1 MEFSYQARDGKGA
14 LRTGT
19 VEAATLTNAS
29 EILQQHGLIII
40 KVLPIT
46 DKDIFETLHLFQG
59 VPLKEVVLFS
69 RQLATLINAKVP
81 IVQSLK
87 ILELQVGSKR
97 LRKIIN
103 DVAAK
108 VEAGDS
114 LSAAISNYPN
124 VFSGLYINLVHAGEL
139 SGTLDESLLY
149 LATQIEKDY
158 DLRSKV
164 IGALI
169 YPLFIVFALLVVGFL
184 MFIYV
189 LPPMVAIL
197 QESQVALPFTTKI
210 LIFCTEFIQAYWYIV
225 VTVMVASVIGLRFYV
240 HTYGGR
246 YFYDWLL
253 IRLPV
258 FGRLVR
264 SIYMARFARNLSTL
278 VAGGIPIV
286 KALDAVA
293 DIVGNYVYRDI
304 IFDASTQVQN
314 GKSIALAFVDRDE
327 FPPIVSQMVQIGE
340 STGKL
345 QDILDKLA
353 GFYEK
358 EVESVLKIM
367 TTLIEPIIM
376 MLLGLAVA
384 VMVAGILLPIYNLAG
399 AS

>member
-1 MEFSYQARDGKGA
+1 MEFSYQARDSKGA

-19 VEAATLTNAS
+19 VEAVDTAAAS
-29 EILQQHGLIII
+29 AILQQHGLIII
-40 KVLPIT
+40 KVIPVT
-46 DKDIFETLHLFQG
+46 EKDILAAIPFFNRI
-59 VPLKEVVLFS
+59 PLKDIVLFS

-81 IVQSLK
+81 IVQSLR
-87 ILELQVGSKR
+87 ILEVQVNSKH
-97 LRKIIN
+97 LRKVIN
-103 DVAAK
+103 EVASK

-114 LSAAISNYPN
+114 LSGAIAGYPN
-124 VFSGLYINLVHAGEL
+124 VFSGLYINLVHAGEM

-169 YPLFIVFALLVVGFL
+169 YPLFIVGAMVIVGIL

-189 LPPMVAIL
+189 LPPMIAIL
-197 QESQVALPFTTKI
+197 NESAVDLPFTTKI
-210 LIFCTEFIQAYWYIV
+210 LVAVTNFMQKFWYIL
-225 VTVMVASVIGLRFYV
+225 VIGILGTVIGGRFYAR
-240 HTYGGR
+240 TYGGR
-246 YFYDWLL
+246 YFLDWAT
-253 IRLPV
+253 IHSPV
-258 FGRLVR
+258 FGRLAR
-264 SIYMARFARNLSTL
+264 SVYMARFARNLSTL

-286 KALDAVA
+286 KALDSVA

-304 IFDASTQVQN
+304 IFDASHQVQN

-345 QDILDKLA
+345 QEILDKLA

-358 EVESVLKIM
+358 EVDGVLKIL
-367 TTLIEPIIM
+367 TTLIEPIV
-376 MLLGLAVA
+376 MLLLGVAVA
-384 VMVAGILLPIYNLAG
+384 IMVAGILLPIYNLAS
-399 AS
+399 AA